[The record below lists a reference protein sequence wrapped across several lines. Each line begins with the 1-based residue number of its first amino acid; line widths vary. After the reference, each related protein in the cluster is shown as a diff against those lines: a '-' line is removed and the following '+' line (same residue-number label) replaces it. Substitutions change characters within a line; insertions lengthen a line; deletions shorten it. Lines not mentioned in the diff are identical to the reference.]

1 MERDDST
8 NELTDS
14 MKNFNSHAHVERDQ
28 QLPAP
33 CQIEVHFN
41 SHAHV
46 ERDKIERRV
55 KIIENISTHT
65 LTWSVTLDVM
75 WNFLK
80 LRISTHTLTWS
91 VTAGEIR
98 NK

>member
-1 MERDDST
+1 M
-8 NELTDS
+8 
-14 MKNFNSHAHVERDQ
+14 
-28 QLPAP
+28 
-33 CQIEVHFN
+33 
-41 SHAHV
+41 

-91 VTAGEIR
+91 VTEVRYFFI
-98 NK
+98 